1 MPGTIAEAELQRK
14 LVHMASSI
22 LPLGYWL
29 LGRELALIVLACMT
43 IFMALAE
50 FLRLYTPFG
59 RRLYQ
64 RFFGSMTR
72 AEEFGRVTGATYVL
86 VGMLLAALLFKPVV
100 AIVAMLFLSMGDSTA
115 AVVGQ
120 RYGRI
125 ALGGKTLEGTL
136 ACLAV
141 CLGIAL
147 LVKLSWPVAVGG
159 ALVAALVEVVPW
171 RWVNDNLTIPVLAGG
186 AMTLLM
192 VAGL

>member
-1 MPGTIAEAELQRK
+1 MPSSIAEAELQRK

-29 LGRELALIVLACMT
+29 LGRELAVIVLACMT
-43 IFMALAE
+43 IFLALAE
-50 FLRLYTPFG
+50 FLRLYTLFG

-100 AIVAMLFLSMGDSTA
+100 AIVAMLFLSLGDSTA

-125 ALGGKTLEGTL
+125 TLGDKTLEGTL

-147 LVKLSWPVAVGG
+147 LAKLSWPVAVGG